1 MQHQYTAAQIAN
13 IWDYSGH
20 ILQPTY
26 EISWLLTDSRKLIHP
41 EASLFF
47 ALKGKQNPH
56 QYIPELYNKG
66 VRNFVI
72 TEKQFD
78 TKAFNSANFFIVDD
92 ALKALQKL
100 AAYHRAH
107 FSYDVIG
114 ITGSNGKTIVKDWL
128 YQLLSPEKSII
139 RSPKSYNSQIGVPL
153 SVWNMSNAY
162 QLGIFEAGISTSNE
176 MNLLEHIIQPNIG
189 ILTNI
194 KSAHDEGFHSRE
206 EKLQEKLQLF
216 NHSNTII
223 YGKEYVPEGL
233 IPSEKSFTWST
244 QAEADVQVLKVHK
257 YEQYSEL
264 TIYHQ
269 YKEFKV
275 KIFFTDD
282 ASIENS
288 IICITSLLFMG
299 YAAEHIQERMQ
310 QLQSV
315 AMRLQMKQGIQ
326 QSSIINDSYSADLSS
341 LFIAV
346 DFLKQQKHESKTV
359 IVSDFMQTGS
369 ENVYD
374 LMANYFQTHGI
385 NRVIGIGKE
394 ISAKAKLFNMES
406 YFYDTTDD
414 FLKVINQ
421 FDFSREG
428 ILIKGA
434 RAFAFEKIANRLEEK
449 VHDTVMEI
457 NLNSVIHN
465 LNFYRSKLLPG
476 TKVMVMVKAFA
487 YGSGSFE
494 VANILQYN
502 KVDYLAVAYADE
514 GIALRK
520 EGIHLPIMVMSPESN
535 AFEKIVS
542 NCLEPEIYSVQILKS
557 FINYLKL
564 NNVKQYPIHLKLD
577 TGMHRLGFEAHDLNE
592 IHDLLHDETIKVKSV
607 FSHLAASE
615 SEEHDEFTREQ
626 LNKFDK
632 MYASLRNNLHYDT
645 LRHVANTAAILRFPE
660 SHYEMVRL
668 GIGLYGVENVG
679 HFEHELQRVA
689 ELKTTVTQIRKV
701 GKGESVGYSRRGV
714 MQKDSEI
721 ATIKIGYADGFSR
734 AFGNGV
740 GEVLINGKR
749 ANVIGSVCMDMCMV
763 DVTGLNVLE
772 GDEVIVFGEDPN
784 IKELAKKINTIPYE
798 ILTSISQ
805 RVQRIYYY
813 E

>member
-176 MNLLEHIIQPNIG
+176 MNLLEHIIQPSIG

-223 YGKEYVPEGL
+223 YGKEYVPDGL

>member
-1 MQHQYTAAQIAN
+1 MQHLYTAAQLAHL
-13 IWDYSGH
+13 WDYSGP
-20 ILQPTY
+20 ITEPGY

-47 ALKGKQNPH
+47 ALNGKQNAH

-66 VRNFVI
+66 VRNFVV

-78 TKAFNSANFFIVDD
+78 TKAFIYANFFIVDD
-92 ALKALQKL
+92 ALEALQKL

-107 FSYDVIG
+107 FDYDVIG

-176 MNLLEHIIQPNIG
+176 MYLLEHIIRPSIG
-189 ILTNI
+189 ILTNV
-194 KSAHDEGFHSRE
+194 KSAHDEGFSSKE
-206 EKLQEKLQLF
+206 VKLQEKLKLF
-216 NHSNTII
+216 SHTNTVI
-223 YGKEYVPEGL
+223 YGKEYVPDGL
-233 IPSEKSFTWST
+233 VPSEKSFTWST
-244 QAEADVQVLKVHK
+244 QTEADVQVLNIHK

-269 YKEFKV
+269 YKEFNV
-275 KIFFTDD
+275 RVFFTDD
-282 ASIENS
+282 ASIENC

-299 YAAEHIQERMQ
+299 YAAERIQERMQ

-346 DFLKQQKHESKTV
+346 DFLKQQKHDRKTV

-385 NRVIGIGKE
+385 NRLIGIGKE

-406 YFYDTTDD
+406 YFFDTTDD
-414 FLKVINQ
+414 FLKVIHQ

-434 RAFAFEKIANRLEEK
+434 RTFAFEKIASRLEEK

-457 NLNSVIHN
+457 NLNSVVHN

-514 GIALRK
+514 GVALRK

-564 NNVKQYPIHLKLD
+564 NSVKQYPIHLKLD

-592 IHDLLHDETIKVKSV
+592 IFELLHDETIKVKSI

-632 MYASLRNNLHYDT
+632 MYASLRNNLHYDS

-749 ANVIGSVCMDMCMV
+749 AKVIGSVCMDMCMV

-772 GDEVIVFGEDPN
+772 GDEVIVFGEDPS

>member
-1 MQHQYTAAQIAN
+1 MQHQYTAAQLAH
-13 IWDYSGH
+13 IWDYSGP
-20 ILQPTY
+20 ITQAEY
-26 EISWLLTDSRKLIHP
+26 EITWLLTDSRKLIHP

-92 ALKALQKL
+92 ALEALQKL

-107 FSYDVIG
+107 FNYEVIG

-176 MNLLEHIIQPNIG
+176 MQALEQIIRPSIG

-194 KSAHDEGFHSRE
+194 KSAHDEGFVSRDAKLK
-206 EKLQEKLQLF
+206 EKLALF
-216 NHSNTII
+216 IQANTII

-233 IPSEKSFTWST
+233 IPIEKSFTWST
-244 QAEADVQVLKVHK
+244 QLEADVQVLNITK

-288 IICITSLLFMG
+288 IVCVSTLLCMG
-299 YAAEHIQERMQ
+299 YSSERIQERMQ
-310 QLQSV
+310 QLQSIG
-315 AMRLQMKQGIQ
+315 MRLQMKQGIQ
-326 QSSIINDSYSADLSS
+326 QSSIINDSYSADISS

-346 DFLKQQKHESKTV
+346 DFLMQQKHDRKTV
-359 IVSDFMQTGS
+359 IVSDFLQAGS
-369 ENVYD
+369 DNVYE

-394 ISAKAKLFNMES
+394 ISAKSSLFTMES
-406 YFYDTTDD
+406 YFFEITED
-414 FLKVINQ
+414 FLKQINS
-421 FDFSREG
+421 FDFSKEG

-434 RAFAFEKIANRLEEK
+434 RTFAFEKIASRLEEK
-449 VHDTVMEI
+449 VHDTMMEI
-457 NLNSVIHN
+457 NLNSIVHN

-494 VANILQYN
+494 IANVLQYN

-514 GIALRK
+514 GVALRK

-564 NNVKQYPIHLKLD
+564 NSVKQYPIHLKLD
-577 TGMHRLGFEAHDLNE
+577 TGMHRLGFEATDLNE
-592 IHDLLHDETIKVKSV
+592 IFELLHDESIKVKSV

-615 SEEHDEFTREQ
+615 SEEHDSFTKEQ

-632 MYASLRNNLHYDT
+632 MYASLRNNLHYDA

-701 GKGESVGYSRRGV
+701 SKGESVGYSRRGV

-721 ATIKIGYADGFSR
+721 ATIKIGYADGYGR
-734 AFGNGV
+734 AFGNGI

-749 ANVIGSVCMDMCMV
+749 ASVIGSVCMDMCMV
-763 DVTGLNVLE
+763 DVTGMQVQE
-772 GDEVIVFGEDPN
+772 GDEVIVFGEEPS
-784 IKELAKKINTIPYE
+784 IKELASKINTIPYE